1 MLINVD
7 DYDLL
12 IVGSGF
18 TGSTIARLQAEQG
31 KRVLVLE
38 KRNHIAGNMYDE
50 IDNNGI
56 LVHRYGP
63 HAFHT
68 NDEEVYKFVTKYG
81 KWNNYILQ
89 CGTRLE
95 NFVSP
100 TPFNFTTIDMLYGE
114 KDAKNLKRNLL
125 KKYPNKETVTI
136 LELLK
141 DSNKQIKAYAQKLFD
156 LDYGPYTSKQ
166 WGIPLK
172 ELDVSILQRVPV
184 RLSDKN
190 AYFEDKYQIMPEC
203 SYVDFFKKLLNHPN
217 ITIKLKTD
225 VLDFIKMDG
234 VNKEIL
240 FNNQPL
246 TIPVVYTGPI
256 DDLFGFRYKKLPYRS
271 LVFKYKT
278 FKKKNFQKF
287 SVIAYPKA
295 KGYTR
300 IVEYKKI
307 PIQNIDNV
315 TTVVYEYP
323 LFSDKRNE
331 PYYPILTNENVQI
344 YEKYKNDAEKFKLLY
359 LCGRLAD
366 YKYYN
371 MDMVI
376 KRAFEVSSQLGK
388 YEK

>member
-1 MLINVD
+1 MSINVD

-18 TGSTIARLQAEQG
+18 AGATIARLHAEKG

-38 KRNHIAGNMYDE
+38 KRNHIAGNMYDKV
-50 IDNNGI
+50 DKNGI
-56 LVHRYGP
+56 LVHQYGP
-63 HAFHT
+63 HSFHT
-68 NDEEVYKFVTKYG
+68 NDQEVYRFVMKYG

-89 CGTRLE
+89 CGAKLG
-95 NFVSP
+95 NFISP
-100 TPFNFTTIDMLYGE
+100 TPFNFTTIDMLYEE
-114 KDAKNLKRNLL
+114 KDAKELKRKLL
-125 KKYPNKETVTI
+125 KKYLNKETVTI

-141 DSNKQIKAYAQKLFD
+141 DNDKQIRFYAQRLFD

-166 WGIPLK
+166 WGTPLK
-172 ELDVSILQRVPV
+172 KLDISILQRVPV

-190 AYFEDKYQIMPEC
+190 AYYDDKYQIIPDC
-203 SYVDFFKKLLNHPN
+203 SYTDFFEKLLDHPN
-217 ITIKLKTD
+217 ITIKLKTNA
-225 VLDFIKMDG
+225 LDFIKMDD

-240 FNNQPL
+240 FGNKLL

-271 LVFKYKT
+271 LVFRYRT
-278 FKKKNFQKF
+278 INRNSFQQYP
-287 SVIAYPKA
+287 VVAHPKA
-295 KGYTR
+295 NGYTR
-300 IVEYKKI
+300 VIEYKKI
-307 PIQNIDNV
+307 PTQNIDNI
-315 TTVVYEYP
+315 TTIVYEYP
-323 LFSDKRNE
+323 LFSDKKNE
-331 PYYPILTNENVQI
+331 PYYPILTDDNRFI

-376 KRAFEVSSQLGK
+376 KRAFEVSSQLIK
-388 YEK
+388 K